1 MSALDPTQCSSCW
14 ESFPPPS
21 ATSKKALT
29 GFLLTCQ
36 ACSTP
41 ICWECFSGYMNAQA
55 VMPVCSKRGC
65 EQTFDEIF
73 LLSVLPE
80 KHRPLIRKH
89 VRRVLLDEARARF
102 PEVLQKIDATGS
114 RLMYPKTVE
123 TPEYKQLRK
132 QNYEARKTE
141 KELTSQRDALRK
153 QLRGDARSPL
163 VGGGLRDR
171 LQQLM
176 AQLNSVQDL
185 QMALNLQI
193 ASVSKH
199 TYVDY
204 LGRPISRQEH
214 HLQTQQLTEK
224 LGYKFDPSTRGTF
237 TFPCGRPN
245 CLGMLSTRWRCILC
259 QGWRCKDCHAHYEVG
274 PDAPPHQCKPDDVAT
289 AKMVLE
295 DSKPCPKCGER
306 ISRVHG
312 CDHMWCPHC
321 KTGFCYSSG
330 RILKNGNSNPHYQQ
344 WRREQAA
351 KQGVAPDAVQP
362 GDCREVARLVEE
374 DVLLCR
380 AFCLGFSLPEAALLY
395 DFYRLTDPEANVLRA
410 ELPETALQE
419 AIEKRVLGLITDK
432 QLEESLFRDYRRR
445 ERHRHHQAILQT
457 LRVAAEEILDRVM
470 KASLESDG
478 PGEIVA
484 SILSLREYINQSFQK
499 VNQGLGYTRWP
510 LLDSYFV
517 YCFDKTYVK
526 TDHPEAM
533 ELYLQDRYDHLL
545 PYQCMVE
552 AFELPALSDPEV
564 QYRFIVELLTNQS
577 QRRYRSDKL
586 HWSSYDYQSVFPVIP
601 PPVVAASSS
610 STEPVPLPFLS
621 PASSS
626 SSVPSSPISSPTP
639 TPTPTPSPVE
649 LLSFLSG
656 ASTRPLPLPFLRR
669 R

>member
-1 MSALDPTQCSSCW
+1 
-14 ESFPPPS
+14 
-21 ATSKKALT
+21 
-29 GFLLTCQ
+29 
-36 ACSTP
+36 
-41 ICWECFSGYMNAQA
+41 MNAQA
-55 VMPVCSKRGC
+55 VMPVCTKRGC

-102 PEVLQKIDATGS
+102 PEVLQRIDASGS
-114 RLMYPKTVE
+114 RLMYPRKAE

-132 QNYEARKTE
+132 QNLEARNTE
-141 KELTSQRDALRK
+141 KKLTAQVDALK
-153 QLRGDARSPL
+153 KKLRGDVRQPAVLEDLHDQMRQ
-163 VGGGLRDR
+163 LR
-171 LQQLM
+171 
-176 AQLNSVQDL
+176 AQLASVQDHEHALNL
-185 QMALNLQI
+185 QMALVTKQ
-193 ASVSKH
+193 
-199 TYVDY
+199 TFVDY

-214 HLQTQQLTEK
+214 HLQTQRLHDK
-224 LGYKFDPSTRGTF
+224 MGRKADSSSRNAF

-274 PDAPPHQCKPDDVAT
+274 EGTAPHQCKPDDVAT

-312 CDHMWCPHC
+312 CDHMWCPQC

-330 RILKNGNSNPHYQQ
+330 RVLKNGNTNPHYYQ

-351 KQGVAPDAVQP
+351 KQGVAPEEVQV
-362 GDCREVARLVEE
+362 GGCREVTRLVED

-395 DFYRLTDPEANVLRA
+395 DFYRLTDPEVHHVPE

-419 AIEKRVLGLITDK
+419 AIEKRVLGIITDK

-445 ERHRHHQAILQT
+445 ERHRHHKAILQT
-457 LRVAAEEILDRVM
+457 LRVAADEILDRVM
-470 KASLESDG
+470 KASLENDG

-499 VNQGLGYTRWP
+499 VNQGLGYSRWP

-517 YCFDKTYVK
+517 YCFEKSYVK
-526 TDHPEAM
+526 TGDPAVLEV
-533 ELYLQDRYDHLL
+533 YLEGRYNHLL
-545 PYQCMVE
+545 PYQSMVE

-564 QYRFIVELLTNQS
+564 QYRFIVELLTNRS
-577 QRRYRSDKL
+577 QRRYEGDTL
-586 HWSSYDYQSVFPVIP
+586 HWSSYDYQVTFTSAP
-601 PPVVAASSS
+601 PAEVKATAASSS
-610 STEPVPLPFLS
+610 VSVEPVPLPFLN
-621 PASSS
+621 P
-626 SSVPSSPISSPTP
+626 PTP
-639 TPTPTPSPVE
+639 TPAPPSPTPSVAPPGTGSAPPSPARVVQSPVPVTSAPVVP
-649 LLSFLSG
+649 LPFLNA